1 MASGSFALSARR
13 RLEIVSSAPLAPP
26 AGSAAGAPASGL
38 SFAVSA
44 YLLWGFLP
52 LLFVS
57 LAPSSA
63 VEIVAWRI
71 VLCLVFCVA
80 LLVVTGG
87 WVRFIAIARDRRAVL
102 TLALAAV
109 FILANW
115 SIFIYATLTG
125 HVVEAALGYFVNPI
139 FTVLLGVFILRESLR
154 PLQWIAI
161 AVSGVAVVVLAVGY
175 GSFPWIAVVLAMSF
189 GLYGLVKK
197 RVGANVDAIGGL
209 TIETAILAPF
219 AVIGL
224 VVIAVGPGLTLGAN
238 GPLHTALLLSV
249 GVATAV
255 PLILF
260 AAAARRL
267 PLVYLGLVQYVSPIL
282 QLIIGVAV
290 LGEAMPPERWLG
302 FGIVWLALGILTVDL
317 FRHGT
322 RQRSV
327 AVALGDHVPG

>member
-1 MASGSFALSARR
+1 M
-13 RLEIVSSAPLAPP
+13 SSAPLAP
-26 AGSAAGAPASGL
+26 ATGSAAGVSAGGVTAGGVT
-38 SFAVSA
+38 FAVSA

-57 LAPSSA
+57 LEPSGA

-71 VLCLVFCVA
+71 VLSLVFCCV
-80 LLVVTGG
+80 LLVITGG
-87 WVRFIAIARDRRAVL
+87 WARFVAIARDRRAVL
-102 TLALAAV
+102 TLAFAAV

-139 FTVLLGVFILRESLR
+139 FTVLLGVFVLRESLR
-154 PLQWIAI
+154 PLQWVAI
-161 AVSGVAVVVLAVGY
+161 AVSAIAVVVLAVGY
-175 GSFPWIAVVLAMSF
+175 GSFPWIAVVLATSF

-197 RVGANVDAIGGL
+197 RVGASVDAIGGL
-209 TIETAILAPF
+209 TMETAILAPV
-219 AVIGL
+219 AVIAL

-238 GPLHTALLLSV
+238 GALHTALLLSV

-255 PLILF
+255 PLVLF

-267 PLVYLGLVQYVSPIL
+267 PLVYLGLVQYLSPIL
-282 QLIIGVAV
+282 QLIIGVAI

-302 FGIVWLALGILTVDL
+302 FGVVWLALALLTIDM

-327 AVALGDHVPG
+327 AAALGEHVPG

>member
-1 MASGSFALSARR
+1 MASAPFA
-13 RLEIVSSAPLAPP
+13 P
-26 AGSAAGAPASGL
+26 AGGSALGGHPAGGSAVGASAGGL
-38 SFAVSA
+38 GFAVGA

-80 LLVVTGG
+80 LLVITGG
-87 WVRFIAIARDRRAVL
+87 WARFIAITRDRRAVV

-139 FTVLLGVFILRESLR
+139 FTVLLGVFLLRESLR
-154 PLQWIAI
+154 PLQWVAI
-161 AVSGVAVVVLAVGY
+161 AVSAVAVVVLAVGY
-175 GSFPWIAVVLAMSF
+175 GSFPWIAVVLATSF

-197 RVGANVDAIGGL
+197 RVGANVEAIGGL
-209 TIETAILAPF
+209 TMETAILAPV
-219 AVIGL
+219 AVIAL
-224 VVIAVGPGLTLGAN
+224 MIIAAGPGLTLGAN
-238 GPLHTALLLSV
+238 GAVHTALLLSV
-249 GVATAV
+249 GAATAV

-267 PLVYLGLVQYVSPIL
+267 PLVYLGLMQYLAPIL
-282 QLIIGVAV
+282 QLIIGVAI
-290 LGEAMPPERWLG
+290 LGEAMPPERWFG
-302 FGIVWLALGILTVDL
+302 FGVVWLALAILTVDL

-327 AVALGDHVPG
+327 AAALGDHVPG